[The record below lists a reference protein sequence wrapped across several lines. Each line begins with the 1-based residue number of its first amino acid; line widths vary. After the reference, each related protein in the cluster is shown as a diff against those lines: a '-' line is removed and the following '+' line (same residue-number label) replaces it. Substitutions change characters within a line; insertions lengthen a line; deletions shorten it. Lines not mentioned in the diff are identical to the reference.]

1 MIIFLHILYPLT
13 SAFSLSACLSFT
25 SLSWRSDLRSAWPLL
40 CAVTWHIQWPLW
52 AIVGHCGP
60 LWAIVGHCGPCWLFS
75 RDSPKNSK
83 RVSAEETSWGLLLQD
98 TWLQIPWFP
107 HDFHD
112 FLLLRVHCFEWRWMI
127 WIFVDLISCPGS
139 KTFVTTVRQCL
150 GFRSFPEISWGETR
164 IKGRTREELH
174 VCSTIWRFLI
184 RVTMIWTLS
193 RCAALM
199 CKMF

>member
-1 MIIFLHILYPLT
+1 MDQGWGKWSYSFILYPLT

-25 SLSWRSDLRSAWPLL
+25 SLSWCSDLRSAWPLL
-40 CAVTWHIQWPLW
+40 CAVTWHIQWL
-52 AIVGHCGP
+52 

-83 RVSAEETSWGLLLQD
+83 GPRVSAEETSWGLLLQD

-112 FLLLRVHCFEWRWMI
+112 FLLLRVHCFEWRC
-127 WIFVDLISCPGS
+127 LISCPGS

-150 GFRSFPEISWGETR
+150 DFRRFPEISWGETR

-174 VCSTIWRFLI
+174 VCSTIWRFLF